1 MYVFLQKDI
10 MNNRR
15 TNLSDIAKKA
25 GVSKSAVS
33 LALNGS
39 NGVSEQ
45 TRKRVETVAKA
56 MGYERNALVSSMM
69 SSIKRDGSSKYSET
83 IALVNGNID
92 EFALTNHPTLPKYCQ
107 GIKEEALRLGYTIN
121 EFWLHDTNLNGE
133 QFARILHSRG
143 IRGGIILGHSF
154 GTVFPKSFEEVWQN
168 FYFISAGIKTQQ
180 PQLEM
185 VSADHYA
192 ITYQAVLKA
201 LDMGYKRPALVIEEN
216 IDNLVDGRFVAGFLR
231 AQMRLTLKQHIPPFL
246 KTDTHPNYDKELEDW
261 ITTHKPDVLLYLL
274 NTTRET
280 LLSKIQKQNKPIKL
294 IQLERRSVLQNW
306 TGMEQNNDTV
316 GRIAMRRLAD
326 MLSRTSSVVG
336 ENANLV
342 TLVPPTWITE

>member
-1 MYVFLQKDI
+1 MKQKRI
-10 MNNRR
+10 
-15 TNLSDIAKKA
+15 NLTDIAKKA
-25 GVSKSAVS
+25 GISKSAVS

-39 NGVSEQ
+39 KTISEK
-45 TRKRVETVAKA
+45 TRKKVEQIAKNL
-56 MGYERNALVSSMM
+56 GYERNALVSSMM
-69 SSIKRDGSSKYSET
+69 SSIKREGSSKYSET

-92 EFALTNHPTLPKYCQ
+92 EFALVNHPTLPKYCK
-107 GIKEEALRLGYTIN
+107 GIKDEATRLGYTIN
-121 EFWLHDTNLNGE
+121 EFWLHDANLNGE

-154 GTVFPKSFEEVWQN
+154 GTVFPKSFEGVWQN

-192 ITYQAVLKA
+192 ITYQAVMKMLE
-201 LDMGYKRPALVIEEN
+201 LGYKRPALVIEEN

-231 AQMRLTLKQHIPPFL
+231 SQMRLPIKQHIPPFL
-246 KTDTHPNYDKELEDW
+246 KSDTFPNYDSELDKW
-261 ITTHKPDVLLYLL
+261 LYKYKPDVVFCLL

-280 LLSKIQKQNKPIKL
+280 LLSKIQKQETQIKL
-294 IQLERRSVLQNW
+294 IQLERRSILPNW

-326 MLSRTSSVVG
+326 MLSRTSSIVG
-336 ENANLV
+336 ENSNLV
-342 TLVPPTWITE
+342 TLVPPTWISE

>member
-1 MYVFLQKDI
+1 MKHK
-10 MNNRR
+10 R

-25 GVSKSAVS
+25 GISKSAVS

-39 NGVSEQ
+39 TMVSEA
-45 TRKRVETVAKA
+45 TRKKVEQIAKA

-69 SSIKRDGSSKYSET
+69 SSLKREGSSKYSET

-92 EFALTNHPTLPKYCQ
+92 EFALKNHPTLPKYCE
-107 GIKEEALRLGYTIN
+107 GIKDEANRLGYTIN
-121 EFWLHDTNLNGE
+121 EFWLHDSNLNGE
-133 QFARILHSRG
+133 QFSRILHSRG

-154 GTVFPKSFEEVWQN
+154 GTVFPKSFENIWQN

-201 LDMGYKRPALVIEEN
+201 LELGYKRPALVIEEN

-231 AQMRLTLKQHIPPFL
+231 AQMRLSIKQHIPPFL
-246 KTDTHPNYDKELEDW
+246 KTDTHPNYDNELEKW
-261 ITTHKPDVLLYLL
+261 INTYNPDVLLYLL

-280 LLSKIQKQNKPIKL
+280 LLAKIQKQKKPIKL
-294 IQLERRSVLQNW
+294 IQLERRSILQNW
-306 TGMEQNNDTV
+306 IGMEQNNDTV

-326 MLSRTSSVVG
+326 MLSRTSAVVG
-336 ENANLV
+336 ENSNLV
-342 TLVPPTWITE
+342 TLVPPTWISE